1 MNVIDILILAALAVS
16 VIFGMYRG
24 FISGVLSVAALIGAA
39 AAAFAI
45 SPSLATWL
53 QGNETL
59 VNTLMYYTDAGSRI
73 KDLDL
78 SLLTVAQASQSAVA
92 QIISGAQLPQQ
103 FQAAFINAVNTAP
116 GATTM
121 STLLSQTIVNVS
133 LSILS
138 FLICFLGCYIVA
150 SFLIHLICYVFEL
163 PVLRHLDALMGGV
176 FGLARGVLLLF
187 IFFALV
193 PIIQAVVPVQQLTD
207 VFTASRLAL
216 RILLHRYQ
224 IADGLT
230 AALLLALLLANL
242 SGGGFR
248 ADGLP
253 DQLQIRAPRPQRQQ
267 RVHRH
272 RRRQQQRHGG
282 QPLHAKVNRRAE
294 QRQRAGCADDE
305 IRVSR
310 LFRVFPERDSRL
322 VG

>member
-103 FQAAFINAVNTAP
+103 FQAAFINAA
-116 GATTM
+116 TM

-207 VFTASRLAL
+207 VFTASRLAPL
-216 RILLHRYQ
+216 FDSQIILSILG
-224 IADGLT
+224 A
-230 AALLLALLLANL
+230 
-242 SGGGFR
+242 
-248 ADGLP
+248 
-253 DQLQIRAPRPQRQQ
+253 
-267 RVHRH
+267 
-272 RRRQQQRHGG
+272 
-282 QPLHAKVNRRAE
+282 
-294 QRQRAGCADDE
+294 
-305 IRVSR
+305 
-310 LFRVFPERDSRL
+310 
-322 VG
+322 

>member
-1 MNVIDILILAALAVS
+1 MNIIDILILAVLGVS
-16 VIFGMYRG
+16 LIFGLYRG

-78 SLLTVAQASQSAVA
+78 SLLTVAQASQSADA

-150 SFLIHLICYVFEL
+150 SFLIHLAGARRAAAVHPLCA
-163 PVLRHLDALMGGV
+163 RADHSGGRAGAAADGRLY
-176 FGLARGVLLLF
+176 GLAAG
-187 IFFALV
+187 A
-193 PIIQAVVPVQQLTD
+193 AV
-207 VFTASRLAL
+207 
-216 RILLHRYQ
+216 
-224 IADGLT
+224 
-230 AALLLALLLANL
+230 
-242 SGGGFR
+242 
-248 ADGLP
+248 
-253 DQLQIRAPRPQRQQ
+253 
-267 RVHRH
+267 
-272 RRRQQQRHGG
+272 
-282 QPLHAKVNRRAE
+282 
-294 QRQRAGCADDE
+294 
-305 IRVSR
+305 
-310 LFRVFPERDSRL
+310 
-322 VG
+322 

>member
-1 MNVIDILILAALAVS
+1 MNVIDILILAALAVR

-138 FLICFLGCYIVA
+138 FLGCYIVA
-150 SFLIHLICYVFEL
+150 SFLIHLVCYVFEL

-207 VFTASRLAL
+207 VFTASRLAPL
-216 RILLHRYQ
+216 FDSQIILSILG
-224 IADGLT
+224 A
-230 AALLLALLLANL
+230 
-242 SGGGFR
+242 
-248 ADGLP
+248 
-253 DQLQIRAPRPQRQQ
+253 
-267 RVHRH
+267 
-272 RRRQQQRHGG
+272 
-282 QPLHAKVNRRAE
+282 
-294 QRQRAGCADDE
+294 
-305 IRVSR
+305 
-310 LFRVFPERDSRL
+310 
-322 VG
+322 